1 MISLDLQWRFG
12 DLHSSRE
19 IKQNVLM
26 TVSLPFSG
34 VWCSHSHLRNLLL
47 CNWCKLLNGS
57 NLDQVFYSSPQ
68 NHLRLSSDLCQLQT
82 MIWWILMIG
91 STGVLSFGSLSPS
104 SLSSLSWRVGLE
116 VLWWNKSPLVAWVL
130 YHTLNSIFVE
140 GWSLWVKRSGGS
152 LDVWIT
158 LDTFDWGVGEEV
170 QSGLALA
177 QLWHFFLWKN
187 RCSHVLQRPRRDS
200 LLCFCRSMKND
211 VPALYYKAF
220 SADQWNAKKK

>member
-1 MISLDLQWRFG
+1 
-12 DLHSSRE
+12 
-19 IKQNVLM
+19 M

-82 MIWWILMIG
+82 MIWWILMLG

-130 YHTLNSIFVE
+130 YHTLNSIFIE

-158 LDTFDWGVGEEV
+158 LDTFDWGGRRGAIRFSFGTTLALFSVEEQV
-170 QSGLALA
+170 QSRFATASPRQSSL
-177 QLWHFFLWKN
+177 FLPIDEKW
-187 RCSHVLQRPRRDS
+187 CTCT
-200 LLCFCRSMKND
+200 LL
-211 VPALYYKAF
+211 
-220 SADQWNAKKK
+220 